1 MPVEMATIRPTPL
14 RDSTDY
20 VALMRSRR
28 SVQVQPQVVGHVTS
42 IAVTSGDHVAPGTV
56 LMQID
61 PDQQQAALKSQLGV
75 RDANRAAVEYAQK
88 RLARVRRLNPGGA
101 ATKQDLDQAQTA
113 LDQAE
118 GSAAASEAQVRAG
131 SVQLRYFRVMAPSAG
146 TVGDIPVRLG
156 DYVTPQTL
164 LTTLDDNDVLEAY
177 VDVPVERAPLLA
189 LGTDVEIVDG
199 AGALLAPSRVTFISP
214 RADPATQMV
223 LVKSTVDNASGKLR
237 AAQFARARVIWSR
250 HEGLVVPVLS
260 VQARAGQAFV
270 WVVSEEPGGKLTV
283 QPRPVVVGRIEG
295 QSYPVTKGLKAGE
308 RIVVSGVQ
316 KLRPGAPV
324 APMPPGSGPKPG
336 V

>member
-14 RDSTDY
+14 RISTDY
-20 VALMRSRR
+20 VAVAESRR

-42 IAVTSGDHVAPGTV
+42 IAVISGDRVAPGTV

-88 RLARVRRLNPGGA
+88 RLARVRRLTQGGA
-101 ATKQDLDQAQTA
+101 ATKQDLDQAQAA
-113 LDQAE
+113 LEQAE
-118 GSAAASEAQVRAG
+118 GSAAASEAQARAG

-189 LGTDVEIVDG
+189 LGTTWRSST
-199 AGALLAPSRVTFISP
+199 ARAPCSP
-214 RADPATQMV
+214 RA
-223 LVKSTVDNASGKLR
+223 G
-237 AAQFARARVIWSR
+237 
-250 HEGLVVPVLS
+250 
-260 VQARAGQAFV
+260 
-270 WVVSEEPGGKLTV
+270 
-283 QPRPVVVGRIEG
+283 
-295 QSYPVTKGLKAGE
+295 
-308 RIVVSGVQ
+308 
-316 KLRPGAPV
+316 
-324 APMPPGSGPKPG
+324 
-336 V
+336 